1 MGTSNN
7 ETESGQEY
15 INEEA
20 NLGGTSIEAFFAAS
34 VIFITGATGFLGKA
48 LLEKLLRSCS
58 RISTIYILIRPKKGL
73 TLEERFES
81 LMKNSV
87 FDRIRWECPSAFRKV
102 IAIKGDVSQP
112 ELGLSEEDRI
122 MLTQTVNMI
131 FHVAATVRFDEPL
144 KVAVNLNTRGTQR
157 LMELAS
163 NMLNLISFV
172 HVSTAY
178 SNADKK
184 EVKEII
190 YKTAVKPETAIEMCE
205 NLNDET
211 LNILEKLLRDKHPNT
226 YTLTKGLAE
235 DIIMRKMTDLPIA
248 IVRPSIICAAY
259 QEPFPGWVDNVF
271 GITGILMEILRGTIR
286 SIVCNDKLIVDVVP
300 VDYVVDTLIAA
311 AWHIGMRRNNNIQV
325 YNCVSSAFNPIT

>member
-1 MGTSNN
+1 M
-7 ETESGQEY
+7 
-15 INEEA
+15 
-20 NLGGTSIEAFFAAS
+20 
-34 VIFITGATGFLGKA
+34 
-48 LLEKLLRSCS
+48 
-58 RISTIYILIRPKKGL
+58 
-73 TLEERFES
+73 
-81 LMKNSV
+81 

-190 YKTAVKPETAIEMCE
+190 YK
-205 NLNDET
+205 
-211 LNILEKLLRDKHPNT
+211 
-226 YTLTKGLAE
+226 
-235 DIIMRKMTDLPIA
+235 
-248 IVRPSIICAAY
+248 
-259 QEPFPGWVDNVF
+259 
-271 GITGILMEILRGTIR
+271 
-286 SIVCNDKLIVDVVP
+286 
-300 VDYVVDTLIAA
+300 
-311 AWHIGMRRNNNIQV
+311 
-325 YNCVSSAFNPIT
+325 